1 MKRQTLAT
9 LMGIGWAACGAGV
22 LTQERP
28 SDPPPSASREVTLKG
43 NVLSNVHLGEKGK
56 SVFLQG
62 LADRTRQHGHFGK
75 GNAGF
80 AISEVEYITS
90 EPGPEKT
97 YPGVIRFRVVVEA
110 AATRRVEGAE
120 KDRPGGPQ
128 E

>member
-43 NVLSNVHLGEKGK
+43 
-56 SVFLQG
+56 
-62 LADRTRQHGHFGK
+62 
-75 GNAGF
+75 
-80 AISEVEYITS
+80 SEVEYITS